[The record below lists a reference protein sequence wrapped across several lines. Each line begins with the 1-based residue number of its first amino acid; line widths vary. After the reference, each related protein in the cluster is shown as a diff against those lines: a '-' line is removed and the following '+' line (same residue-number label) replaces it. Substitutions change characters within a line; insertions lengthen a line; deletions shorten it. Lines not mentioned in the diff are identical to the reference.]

1 MVVGSTQSVLRALAE
16 PRRVAILKLVRGREL
31 PAGDIAR
38 RFRTTRPAVSQHLQV
53 LVRAG
58 LLSERRQGTRRLYT
72 LRAEGLSSVRGLLD
86 LFWEESV
93 VRLKSAIEGEN
104 AKER

>member
-1 MVVGSTQSVLRALAE
+1 
-16 PRRVAILKLVRGREL
+16 
-31 PAGDIAR
+31 
-38 RFRTTRPAVSQHLQV
+38 